1 MDTVLSL
8 ELPRLRRDLRV
19 SQQETTGEPAFVL
32 KDPLTGRFF
41 RFREAELFI
50 TQQLDGGTPFEVIGR
65 KVEERFGQPIS
76 TDSLKLFVD
85 RLQRLGLLESATAVG
100 QQSRAEPGRIR
111 GDVFYLRFKAF
122 DPDRFLNWL
131 SPYVRFCFTPAFL
144 FCSAVLILFTIGLT
158 VVNWDEIT
166 RDLSRLY
173 RVETLIL
180 VWFTIFIVTTLHEF
194 AHGLTCKRFGG
205 EVHELGFMLLFFQ
218 PAFYCNVSDAWL
230 FPEKAKRLWV
240 SFAGAYF
247 EVFLWAL
254 ATVAWRVTNPETWVS
269 SVALVVMGTSAIR
282 SLFNLNPLIKLDG
295 YYLLSDALEV
305 PNLRARAFGYL
316 KAMIKR
322 MWGAPLPDTVSDAPR
337 RERRIFLAYSL
348 LAGVYSVWL
357 LGTIALWVGGW
368 LVQRYQGVG
377 FLLFAGLLLAVFR
390 RPLRKVLPNP
400 PAWLTFANLKTTFKK
415 RPVKG
420 FLLAAG
426 ILAILILGRL
436 ELTISGE
443 FTVLPIQNADVRAE
457 VEGIIEEIYVSEGD
471 LVRKGDLVARLSDR
485 TFQAELRKTEAEIEE
500 KKANLRMLKLGPRSE
515 EIALARQALGTAKTR
530 HEQARKRFKEADRFR
545 AERLARA
552 EASLSKAQER
562 LKYAQMRLDQYKM
575 LLSPGFIS
583 RKEYEDVEEQ
593 GAIREKEL
601 EEARITVNMVLADD
615 LGEFRKEQAVTEK
628 ELAEVEGKLRL
639 LLAGSRLEE
648 IEATEAEIARLE
660 AQRRYLE
667 DQLGLMRVVSPHAGV
682 ITTPH
687 MKQKLGQK
695 VEKGDL
701 IAEVHELS
709 TVRAEI
715 AILEQ
720 EVGDL
725 QVGQAVVVKARSYP
739 EISFIGTVAA
749 IAPAAAKPEEGR
761 AGKVVRVTTEIDN
774 ASLLLKSQMTGTAK
788 IYCGERRIADLMTR
802 RLARFFRVEFWSWW

>member
-1 MDTVLSL
+1 MTTGVAH
-8 ELPRLRRDLRV
+8 ELPRLRCDLRI
-19 SQQETTGEPAFVL
+19 SQQATPEGPVFIF
-32 KDPLTGRFF
+32 KDPRTERFF
-41 RFREAELFI
+41 RFREAEQFI
-50 TQQLDGGTPFEVIGR
+50 AQQLDGATPLEVIGR
-65 KVEERFGQPIS
+65 RAEERFGTAVPPE
-76 TDSLKLFVD
+76 SLKAFLD
-85 RLQRLGLLESATAVG
+85 HLQRLGLLETEEAGA
-100 QQSRAEPGRIR
+100 GRQRERGRRVR
-111 GDVFYLRFKAF
+111 GDLFALRFKVF
-122 DPDRFLNWL
+122 DPDRLFDRLVKLVW
-131 SPYVRFCFTPAFL
+131 FCFTPAFL
-144 FCSAVLILFTIGLT
+144 ICSTALILFAIGLT
-158 VVNWDEIT
+158 IVNWNEIAL
-166 RDLSRLY
+166 DLSRLY
-173 RVETLIL
+173 RVEILIL
-180 VWFTIFIVTTLHEF
+180 AWFTIFVVTTLHEF

-205 EVHELGFMLLFFQ
+205 EVHELGFLLLFFQ

-269 SVALVVMGTSAIR
+269 SAALVVMGTSAIR

-348 LAGVYSVWL
+348 LAGAYSAWL

-368 LVQRYQGVG
+368 MVQRYQGVG

-390 RPLRKVLPNP
+390 HPLRKVLPKP
-400 PAWLTFANLKTTFKK
+400 PAWLTFEYLKTAFKK

-420 FLLAAG
+420 SLLAAG
-426 ILAILILGRL
+426 ILAVLILGRL

-457 VEGIIEEIYVSEGD
+457 VEGIIQEIYVNEGD
-471 LVRKGDLVARLSDR
+471 LVRKGDLIARLSDR
-485 TFQAELRKTEAEIEE
+485 DYRAELRKTEAEIDE
-500 KKANLRMLKLGPRSE
+500 KQANLRMLKLGPRAE

-530 HEQARKRFKEADRFR
+530 HEQARKRFDEAARLR
-545 AERLARA
+545 AERLARS

-562 LKYAQMRLDQYKM
+562 MKYGQMRLDLYKT

-583 RKEYEDVEEQ
+583 RKEYDDVEEQ
-593 GAIREKEL
+593 RAIREKEL
-601 EEARITVNMVLADD
+601 EEARTAVNMVLADD
-615 LGEFRKEQAVTEK
+615 LGEFRREVAVSEK
-628 ELAEVEGKLRL
+628 ELVEVESKLRL
-639 LLAGSRLEE
+639 LLAGSRPEE

-667 DQLGLMRVVSPHAGV
+667 DQLGLMRVVSPHAGI
-682 ITTPH
+682 ITTPRL
-687 MKQKLGQK
+687 KEKLGQK

-701 IAEVHELS
+701 IAEVHELD
-709 TVRAEI
+709 TVTAEI
-715 AILEQ
+715 AVLEQ

-725 QVGQAVVVKARSYP
+725 QVGQTVVVKARAYP
-739 EISFIGTVAA
+739 EKSFIGTVAA
-749 IAPAAAKPEEGR
+749 IAPAAVKPEEGR
-761 AGKVVRVTTEIDN
+761 AGKVVRVTTAIDN

-788 IYCGERRIADLMTR
+788 IYCGERRIWDLLTR
-802 RLARFFRVEFWSWW
+802 RLARYLRVEFWSWW